1 MPQAQVFSAKGER
14 VGEMGLS
21 ELVFGK
27 EPNKAVIRAAV
38 LAHLAAARQGTV
50 GVKTRAEVAGGG
62 RKPWRQKGLG
72 RARAGRTRS
81 PVWRHGGVAFGPQA
95 RDYTHDLPKKVKKAA
110 LLSALSSKAQDGRI
124 LVIKELSM
132 SAPKTKELWSLLVN
146 LGATKSA
153 LIVTAEREPNV
164 VLSARNIPGVQVIEA
179 KDLNT
184 YDTMAKR
191 FIVMTEDAV
200 KKLEEVLS

>member
-146 LGATKSA
+146 LGAKIGRA
-153 LIVTAEREPNV
+153 HV
-164 VLSARNIPGVQVIEA
+164 
-179 KDLNT
+179 
-184 YDTMAKR
+184 
-191 FIVMTEDAV
+191 
-200 KKLEEVLS
+200 

>member
-1 MPQAQVFSAKGER
+1 
-14 VGEMGLS
+14 MGLS

-50 GVKTRAEVAGGG
+50 GVKTRAEVARGG

-191 FIVMTEDAV
+191 FIVMTGDAV

>member
-1 MPQAQVFSAKGER
+1 
-14 VGEMGLS
+14 MGLS